1 MKNIYSAFLLPMTF
15 LLIQGC
21 SADSKPYL
29 DESLDPATRTE
40 DLLSRMTLEEKV
52 GQMVQFSSPSNIA
65 AAEREMSIDE
75 IAMSDE
81 FAFYPGLTVS
91 DIPGLVEAGKIGSFL
106 KVSSI
111 GWIRKLQESAR
122 RSRLGIPLLLAED
135 SIHGNAMVWGSTVYP
150 SPIGLASSWNL
161 DLVEKSQAETAYE
174 MRTMGLHWNF
184 TPNVDIARNPKW
196 GRIGE
201 TFGEDP
207 LLVTK
212 MGAAV
217 IRGLHKG
224 NPEMKGGVLTTV
236 KHFVAGGDP
245 SNGKNFAPMDVSERT
260 LREVYFP
267 PFRDGI
273 MNQQAGSVMAAHN
286 EVNGVPAHASRF
298 LLTDVLRDEWGF
310 DGIVISDW
318 LDVGRLMSLHRVA
331 PTHEDAVYQAVHA
344 GLDMN
349 MHGPNFAPA
358 LLKLVRDGRISE
370 ERIDL
375 SVRRILNAKFR
386 LGLFE
391 ENYDELSEF
400 PNEKDMEE
408 HFNTALELARQS
420 IILLKNQSEMLP
432 ILTGQKI
439 FITGQNADSEALL
452 GDWVYFQP
460 ADRVTT
466 FLEGMMG
473 EVLKPENI
481 DFLDVGTNP
490 RELDESQLVEATE
503 RASGADV
510 AIVVVGGNSLRYGK
524 NAKIKTSGENAA
536 RSDINL
542 IGRQLE
548 LVKAVEKSGTP
559 TLVILINGR
568 PISEPWISDNVD
580 AIIEAWEPGGPGGRA
595 LAEIIFGK
603 VNPSG
608 KLPVTIPYSVGHT
621 RAHYS
626 EKSSSF
632 FRDYVDISSPSN
644 GMVNGRSRNL
654 FDFGYGQSYTTFTFE
669 NLKLSDT
676 EIAKDGST
684 SVIIDVTNSGEMSGA
699 EVVQLYIRDE
709 YSEVTRPVR
718 ELKNFQ
724 RVFLTPGE
732 RTTVEFEITPD
743 MLSYYNL
750 SMKWDV
756 EPGDFSIMVGSSSRV
771 RDLMTT
777 TLSVIP

>member
-1 MKNIYSAFLLPMTF
+1 MNNRYSAFLLPMTF
-15 LLIQGC
+15 LFIQGC

-29 DESLDPATRTE
+29 DGSLDPATRTE
-40 DLLSRMTLEEKV
+40 DLLSRMTLEEKI

-91 DIPGLVEAGKIGSFL
+91 DIPGLVEAGEIGSFL

-122 RSRLGIPLLLAED
+122 KSRLGIPLLLAED

-161 DLVEKSQAETAYE
+161 DLVENSQAETAYE

-217 IRGLHKG
+217 IRGLHTG

-273 MNQQAGSVMAAHN
+273 MNQRVGSVMAAHN
-286 EVNGVPAHASRF
+286 EVNGVPAHGSRF

-310 DGIVISDW
+310 EGIVVSDW

-370 ERIDL
+370 ERIDM

-391 ENYDELSEF
+391 ENYNELSEF
-400 PNEKDMEE
+400 PNEKDMEK

-420 IILLKNQSEMLP
+420 IILLKNESEILP
-432 ILTGQKI
+432 ISTDQKI

-460 ADRVTT
+460 PERVTT

-473 EVLKPENI
+473 AVTKPENI

-490 RELDESQLVEATE
+490 RVLDESKLSEATY
-503 RASGADV
+503 RAGNADI

-536 RSDINL
+536 RSNINL
-542 IGRQLE
+542 IGRQLA
-548 LVKAVEKSGTP
+548 LVQAVEKSGTP

-568 PISEPWISDNVD
+568 PISEPWISDHVD
-580 AIIEAWEPGGPGGRA
+580 AIIEAWEPGGPGGTA
-595 LAEIIFGK
+595 LAEIIFGM

-608 KLPVTIPYSVGHT
+608 KLPVTIPYDVGHV
-621 RAHYS
+621 RSHYS
-626 EKSSSF
+626 EKASSF
-632 FRDYVDISSPSN
+632 FRDYVDIPSPSN

-654 FDFGYGQSYTTFTFE
+654 FDFGYGLSYTTFTFE
-669 NLKLSDT
+669 NMKLSSSA
-676 EIAKDGST
+676 IAKDE
-684 SVIIDVTNSGEMSGA
+684 SVSVSVDVTNSGKMAGA

-709 YSEVTRPVR
+709 FSEVTRPVR

-724 RVFLTPGE
+724 RVALAPGE
-732 RTTVEFEITPD
+732 NRTVEFEITPD
-743 MLSYYNL
+743 MLSYFNL
-750 SMKWDV
+750 AMKRVV
-756 EPGDFSIMVGSSSRV
+756 EPGDFSIMVGSSSRLE
-771 RDLMTT
+771 DLMTT
-777 TLSVIP
+777 KLSVTP